1 MHPRTAQA
9 AVGRPASPSPRP
21 KCSVNLGSGQPPLWT
36 QTGTLLPLRARA
48 HGHRHQWSAPR
59 TQRAQSANP
68 SQTLTSVPRYRSPG
82 PPVPFA
88 KGPEGRR
95 DAFPRR
101 REPAAVPRK
110 NCVGP
115 VTPPVPTARVD
126 EGLRG
131 GDVPIA

>member
-1 MHPRTAQA
+1 MDTDRPQDTA
-9 AVGRPASPSPRP
+9 GPEREPLSP
-21 KCSVNLGSGQPPLWT
+21 
-36 QTGTLLPLRARA
+36 
-48 HGHRHQWSAPR
+48 
-59 TQRAQSANP
+59 
-68 SQTLTSVPRYRSPG
+68 QTLTSVPRYHSPG